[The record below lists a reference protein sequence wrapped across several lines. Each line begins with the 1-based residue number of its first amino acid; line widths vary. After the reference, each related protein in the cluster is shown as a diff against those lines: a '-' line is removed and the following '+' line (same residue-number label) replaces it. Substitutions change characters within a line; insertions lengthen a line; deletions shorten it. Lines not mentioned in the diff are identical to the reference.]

1 MMTDLTP
8 AEAEKAAQ
16 PDGRY
21 WQIFWLFCWL
31 GCTSFGGPVAHL
43 EVFRRVFVEQ
53 RRWFSAGQYADLVA
67 LCQFLPGPASSQ
79 TGMAIGLLRAGYP
92 GALCAW
98 LGFTLPSALLL
109 AAFAWLLLSHNGQWL
124 TGVGQGLAVATVAVV
139 AQALVG
145 MSRTLAPDWPRR
157 LLAVGCALLLFRAEH
172 WAWQLL
178 CLLLGT
184 AIGWVWYR
192 RKLESPANNSADW
205 QQADQ
210 YLPGRK
216 AGAGWLLLCAALLLL
231 LPLLAQQQPVL
242 WLQLSDSLYR
252 AGALVFGGGHVV
264 LPLLQAEAIPA
275 GWLSDEQ
282 FLAGYG
288 AAQLVPGPLFSFGT
302 FIGYL
307 AGGWLGAVLA
317 TVAIFLPAWL
327 LLVGALPFWLQG
339 LRQPGLQAACAG
351 IHAVVLGFLLAAFI
365 QPVLSHGIR
374 SWPDAVL
381 ALLAFV
387 ALQYGRLPV
396 WLVVPLTAGAVL
408 LAT

>member
-1 MMTDLTP
+1 MTKLTST
-8 AEAEKAAQ
+8 ETESTVQ

-21 WQIFWLFCWL
+21 GQVFGLFFWL
-31 GCTSFGGPVAHL
+31 GCSSFGGPVAHL

-79 TGMAIGLLRAGYP
+79 TGIAIGLLRAGYP
-92 GALCAW
+92 GAFCAW

-109 AAFAWLLLSHNGQWL
+109 AAFAWLLLSNDGQWL
-124 TGVGQGLAVATVAVV
+124 SGLGQGLAVATVAVV

-145 MSRTLAPDWPRR
+145 MGRTLAPDWPRR
-157 LLAVGCALLLFRAEH
+157 AAALGCALLLLWGEH
-172 WAWQLL
+172 WAWQLF
-178 CLLLGT
+178 CLLLG
-184 AIGWVWYR
+184 AGFGWAWYR
-192 RKLESPANNSADW
+192 RSAYRPANTSLDW
-205 QQADQ
+205 RQAEP
-210 YLPGRK
+210 YLPSRQV
-216 AGAGWLLLCAALLLL
+216 AIGWLLLCAALLLL
-231 LPLLAQQQPVL
+231 LPLLAQQLSLL

-252 AGALVFGGGHVV
+252 SGALVFGGGHVV
-264 LPLLQAEAIPA
+264 LPLLQAQAVPA

-288 AAQLVPGPLFSFGT
+288 AAQLVPGPLFSFAT
-302 FIGYL
+302 FIGSL
-307 AGGWLGAVLA
+307 AGGWQGAIVA

-327 LLVGALPFWLQG
+327 LVVGALPFWLQG
-339 LRQPGLQAACAG
+339 LRQPGLQAACCG

-374 SWPDAVL
+374 SWLDAVL
-381 ALLAFV
+381 ALLAFA

-396 WLVVPLTAGAVL
+396 WLVVPFTASAVL
-408 LAT
+408 LVT

>member
-1 MMTDLTP
+1 MTKLTST
-8 AEAEKAAQ
+8 ETEITVQ

-21 WQIFWLFCWL
+21 GQVFGLFFWL
-31 GCTSFGGPVAHL
+31 GCSSFGGPVAHL

-79 TGMAIGLLRAGYP
+79 TGIAIGLLRAGYP
-92 GALCAW
+92 GAFCAW

-109 AAFAWLLLSHNGQWL
+109 AAFAWLLLSNDGQWL
-124 TGVGQGLAVATVAVV
+124 SGLGQGLAVATVAVV

-145 MSRTLAPDWPRR
+145 MGRTLAPDWPRR
-157 LLAVGCALLLFRAEH
+157 AAALGCALMLLWGEH
-172 WAWQLL
+172 WAWQLF
-178 CLLLGT
+178 CLLLG
-184 AIGWVWYR
+184 AGFGWTWYR
-192 RKLESPANNSADW
+192 RSAYRPANTSLDW
-205 QQADQ
+205 RQAEP
-210 YLPGRK
+210 YLPSRQV
-216 AGAGWLLLCAALLLL
+216 AIGWLLLCAALLLL
-231 LPLLAQQQPVL
+231 LPLLAQQLPLL

-252 AGALVFGGGHVV
+252 SGALVFGGGHVV
-264 LPLLQAEAIPA
+264 LPLLQAQAVPA

-288 AAQLVPGPLFSFGT
+288 AAQLVPGPLFSFAT
-302 FIGYL
+302 FIGSL
-307 AGGWLGAVLA
+307 AGGWQGAIVA

-327 LLVGALPFWLQG
+327 LVVGALPFWLQG
-339 LRQPGLQAACAG
+339 LRQPGLQAACCG

-374 SWPDAVL
+374 SWLDAVQ

-396 WLVVPLTAGAVL
+396 WLVVPFTASAVL
-408 LAT
+408 LVT